1 MADYYPLL
9 ARALDGLS
17 ERDQPARQAVYVRA
31 RSALKAQLAS
41 IKPPLAPAEIER
53 ESHSLE
59 DAIARV
65 EEMERR
71 SAAEAGM
78 PADDLPAPDALEA
91 DQRPRVEVQQPAIR
105 RGGRRGRPL
114 LMAVGLVVLI
124 APIAV
129 VAWLWRDRP
138 QPDIPVVEAPRP
150 AAPAPV
156 PNPTD
161 PKFPE
166 RMGGGTPIPS
176 GRPPAGASPAVPAS
190 PAGGPPAQPTAPAQ
204 PSTGGPS
211 PASPAGSSPDAGA
224 PRPAQPQPRPT
235 LQPPEQAPAVQPEIP
250 VAQRAALIEEDA
262 ANPQQPQITTGRAL
276 WRLDAVNGGQG
287 QPLETV
293 IRSSVEIPEAGM
305 TLALVMRRNRDSTL
319 PASHTI
325 ELTFMT
331 KAGEPRRSVRD
342 VGLPQMQ
349 IDERSQGLPVA
360 GLPVPVKDNVFLIGL
375 SDLRAD
381 VDRNTE
387 IILKRDWIQIPLRFA
402 SGQRAILLFE
412 KGVSGDRVVTDAF
425 KQWLQP

>member
-41 IKPPLAPAEIER
+41 IKPPLSPAEIER

-59 DAIARV
+59 DAIDRV
-65 EEMERR
+65 EELERR

-78 PADDLPAPDALEA
+78 PVDDLAAPDAVEA
-91 DQRPRVEVQQPAIR
+91 DRRPRVEVQQPAIR

-124 APIAV
+124 TPIAV
-129 VAWLWRDRP
+129 VAWLWRDKP
-138 QPDIPVVEAPRP
+138 QPAIPVVEAPRP
-150 AAPAPV
+150 AAASPA

-166 RMGGGTPIPS
+166 RMGGGTPIPAS
-176 GRPPAGASPAVPAS
+176 PAPAGASPAVPTS
-190 PAGGPPAQPTAPAQ
+190 PAGSAPAQPAAPAQ
-204 PSTGGPS
+204 PSAGAPS
-211 PASPAGSSPDAGA
+211 PASPAGASPDAGA
-224 PRPAQPQPRPT
+224 PRQPQPRPT
-235 LQPPEQAPAVQPEIP
+235 LQPPEQTPAVQPEIP
-250 VAQRAALIEEDA
+250 VAQRAALIEEDT
-262 ANPQQPQITTGRAL
+262 ANPQQPQITAGRAL

-293 IRSSVEIPEAGM
+293 IRSNVEIPEAGL

-325 ELTFMT
+325 ELTFTT